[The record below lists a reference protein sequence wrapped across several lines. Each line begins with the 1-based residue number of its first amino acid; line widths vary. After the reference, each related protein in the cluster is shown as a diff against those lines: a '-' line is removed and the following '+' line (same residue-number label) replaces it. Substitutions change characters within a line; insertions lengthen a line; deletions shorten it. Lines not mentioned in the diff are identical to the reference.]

1 MGSQMSDRFA
11 DTSGWAALTDRS
23 DLYHTQA
30 VKAFEA
36 VWQAGGRVV
45 TTNYV
50 LAELTGLFLRLR
62 VSRTT
67 QEELFDEIRLD
78 PSVLVVHMDAT
89 RDDDAWRL
97 WRARPDKLWTLTDC
111 GSFEVMRQHGLVEA
125 ITNDHH
131 FEQAGFVRLLK

>member
-1 MGSQMSDRFA
+1 MADRFA
-11 DTSGWAALTDRS
+11 DTSGWAALADRS
-23 DLYHTQA
+23 DSHHLQA
-30 VKAFEA
+30 VEAFEA
-36 VWQAGGRVV
+36 VWQAGERVV

-62 VSRTT
+62 VSRAT

-78 PSVLVVHMDAT
+78 PSVLIVHMNAA
-89 RDDDAWRL
+89 RDDDAWQL

-125 ITNDHH
+125 IANDHH